1 MLFRSSRWSR
11 EHHNCPMADE
21 GSNIMAN
28 GENPSWGGNFL
39 EKFKRSPLARV
50 IGAVAIVASAAGL
63 AAGCESTAA
72 GGGSGSRSVNNVI
85 DQSTTGSPE
94 DGWVGHCNLDEDGM
108 GRCYVSVCDG
118 NTLVSFES
126 GYTAKDSSSDTDKK
140 LIKSEF
146 ISNSF
151 TQDSEIPDSNECLKP
166 TYGFKTTR
174 EANLLDESLLIFN
187 DLDWNDDR
195 RLVDRKSVV

>member
-1 MLFRSSRWSR
+1 
-11 EHHNCPMADE
+11 MA
-21 GSNIMAN
+21 S
-28 GENPSWGGNFL
+28 GEKPSWGGNFL
-39 EKFKRSPLARV
+39 EKLKRSPLARV

-72 GGGSGSRSVNNVI
+72 SGGSGSRSVNNVI
-85 DQSTTGSPE
+85 EQSTTGSPE

-187 DLDWNDDR
+187 DLDWNGDR
-195 RLVDRKSVV
+195 FVIKKQDYREEGIPTSYITWRESKVD

>member
-1 MLFRSSRWSR
+1 
-11 EHHNCPMADE
+11 MA
-21 GSNIMAN
+21 S
-28 GENPSWGGNFL
+28 GEKPSWGGNFL
-39 EKFKRSPLARV
+39 EKLKRSPLARV

-72 GGGSGSRSVNNVI
+72 SGGSGSRSVNNVI
-85 DQSTTGSPE
+85 EQSTTGSPE

-146 ISNSF
+146 ISDSF

-187 DLDWNDDR
+187 DLDWNGDR
-195 RLVDRKSVV
+195 FVIKKQDYREEGIPTSYITWRESEVD